1 MLDLLLEL
9 EWYMKENKEKIGYYS
24 VIPATV
30 LYNKELKANEKLLY
44 AIITSLACK
53 EGYCFASNKYLAEKL
68 NVNPK
73 TVSSWISDLRDKD
86 FIIVELIRNGNNQ
99 IIQRKIYINDS
110 PYPLNNGYQY
120 QSKNGQAIH
129 QKVEDNV
136 IRNNI
141 KNNNGAIPGIRPGK
155 PTSTY
160 ISKIIGKIAMI
171 GALFLGI
178 IAVFPIVF
186 NAVFQIPVALGGTSI
201 IIVVGVAL
209 ETVKALES
217 QTLMRHYKGFV
228 E

>member
-1 MLDLLLEL
+1 
-9 EWYMKENKEKIGYYS
+9 MKENKETIGYYS

-99 IIQRKIYINDS
+99 IIQRKIYIKDS

-129 QKVEDNV
+129 QKVEDN
-136 IRNNI
+136 NI
-141 KNNNGAIPGIRPGK
+141 KNNNKINNKEQRK
-155 PTSTY
+155 FLSNY
-160 ISKIIGKIAMI
+160 ENQREYSKEFLEVCMRIKIKNI
-171 GALFLGI
+171 
-178 IAVFPIVF
+178 
-186 NAVFQIPVALGGTSI
+186 
-201 IIVVGVAL
+201 
-209 ETVKALES
+209 
-217 QTLMRHYKGFV
+217 Y
-228 E
+228 

>member
-1 MLDLLLEL
+1 MILLLEL
-9 EWYMKENKEKIGYYS
+9 EWYVKENKESIGYYS

-30 LYNKELKANEKLLY
+30 LYNKDLKANEKLLY

-99 IIQRKIYINDS
+99 IIQRKIYIKDS

-129 QKVEDNV
+129 QKVEDNN
-136 IRNNI
+136 IRNNNKI
-141 KNNNGAIPGIRPGK
+141 NNKEQRKFLSNYENQRE
-155 PTSTY
+155 Y
-160 ISKIIGKIAMI
+160 SKE
-171 GALFLGI
+171 F
-178 IAVFPIVF
+178 
-186 NAVFQIPVALGGTSI
+186 
-201 IIVVGVAL
+201 
-209 ETVKALES
+209 LES
-217 QTLMRHYKGFV
+217 LYAN
-228 E
+228 

>member
-1 MLDLLLEL
+1 MN
-9 EWYMKENKEKIGYYS
+9 ENQEKVGYYS

-68 NVNPK
+68 DVNPK
-73 TVSSWISDLRDKD
+73 TISSWISDLKNKN
-86 FIIVELIRNGNNQ
+86 FIIVELIRNENNQ
-99 IIQRKIYINDS
+99 IVQRKIYINDV

-141 KNNNGAIPGIRPGK
+141 KNNNK
-155 PTSTY
+155 VKK
-160 ISKIIGKIAMI
+160 KIISNYTNQREYSEE
-171 GALFLGI
+171 FLNSLY
-178 IAVFPIVF
+178 ANF
-186 NAVFQIPVALGGTSI
+186 NI
-201 IIVVGVAL
+201 
-209 ETVKALES
+209 
-217 QTLMRHYKGFV
+217 
-228 E
+228 

>member
-9 EWYMKENKEKIGYYS
+9 EWYMKENKESIGYYS

-53 EGYCFASNKYLAEKL
+53 EGYCFASNQYLAEKL
-68 NVNPK
+68 DVNPK

-110 PYPLNNGYQY
+110 PYPLNNEYQY

-129 QKVEDNV
+129 QKVEDNN
-136 IRNNI
+136 IRNNNKI
-141 KNNNGAIPGIRPGK
+141 NNKEQRKFLSNYENQRE
-155 PTSTY
+155 Y
-160 ISKIIGKIAMI
+160 SKE
-171 GALFLGI
+171 F
-178 IAVFPIVF
+178 
-186 NAVFQIPVALGGTSI
+186 
-201 IIVVGVAL
+201 
-209 ETVKALES
+209 LES
-217 QTLMRHYKGFV
+217 LYAN
-228 E
+228 